1 MSDYEKQ
8 VHAIGV
14 HNDGEIRSLERQGV
28 EILSSVVEGS
38 NLHDKINNPWDEGI
52 DEG

>member
-1 MSDYEKQ
+1 MSEYEKQ

-14 HNDGEIRSLERQGV
+14 HNDEAIRSMERDGV
-28 EILSSVVEGS
+28 EILSSVVAGS
-38 NLHDKINNPWDEGI
+38 RLHDKIHNPIDSGI

>member
-14 HNDGEIRSLERQGV
+14 HNDGEIRSLESQGV